1 MHHFLTRRWIAVHL
15 MTLVIIGVCL
25 SMAFWQLGR
34 LQDRKAENAR
44 LAEQSKRPPAELDTL
59 LPGAGASGRE
69 TDGAEFRQTRVR
81 GRFDPDEQVIL
92 QSRSY
97 KSRQGNHLLTPL
109 VLASGEA
116 ILVDRGWVPLPTN
129 EEVLEESRAPH
140 EEVSVEGVLLPTE
153 KKGFLG
159 VSDPP
164 PGDVT
169 ATPRVDLGRLAD
181 QLPYPLYPVYLRL
194 QSQEPANAADVP
206 VPVPIP
212 KPSEGPHREYAV
224 QWALFAV
231 TALVIYL
238 GLIRREI
245 SRRRA
250 DAAETGGPEPVP
262 VP

>member
-34 LQDRKAENAR
+34 LQDRRAENAR
-44 LAEQSKRPPAELDTL
+44 LAEQTKRPAADLDSL
-59 LPGAGASGRE
+59 LPGADASGRE
-69 TDGAEFRQTRVR
+69 TDKAEFRRTRVQ
-81 GRFDPDEQVIL
+81 GKFDPSEQVIL

-109 VLASGEA
+109 VLQTGEA

-129 EEVLEESRAPH
+129 EAVLDESRVPDG
-140 EEVSVEGVLLPTE
+140 EVTVEGVLLPTE

-169 ATPRVDLGRLAD
+169 ATPRVDLVRLAG
-181 QLPYPLYPVYLRL
+181 QLPYPLYPLYLRL
-194 QSQEPANAADVP
+194 QGQEPANAADLP

-212 KPSEGPHREYAV
+212 KPSDGPHREYAV
-224 QWALFAV
+224 QWALFAA
-231 TALVIYL
+231 TALVVYV
-238 GLIRREI
+238 GLIRRDLA
-245 SRRRA
+245 RRRA
-250 DAAETGGPEPVP
+250 EAAEADDPEPAP
-262 VP
+262 VR

>member
-1 MHHFLTRRWIAVHL
+1 MHHFLTRRWMAVHL

-34 LQDRKAENAR
+34 LQDRRAENAR
-44 LAEQSKRPPAELDTL
+44 LGEQTRRPAADLDSL
-59 LPGAGASGRE
+59 LPGAEATGRE
-69 TDGAEFRQTRVR
+69 SDGAEFRRTRVQ
-81 GRFDPDEQVIL
+81 GRFDPGEQVIL
-92 QSRSY
+92 LSRSY
-97 KSRQGNHLLTPL
+97 KRRQGNHLLTPL
-109 VLASGEA
+109 ILTSGEA

-129 EEVLEESRAPH
+129 KAVLDESSAPDAEVT
-140 EEVSVEGVLLPTE
+140 VEGVLLPTE
-153 KKGFLG
+153 EKGFLG

-169 ATPRVDLGRLAD
+169 ATPRVDLDRLAD

-194 QSQEPANAADVP
+194 QSQEPANAAEIP
-206 VPVPIP
+206 IPVPIP

-224 QWALFAV
+224 QWALFAA

-238 GLIRREI
+238 GLIRRDI

-250 DAAETGGPEPVP
+250 EAAEAEDTEPVP

>member
-1 MHHFLTRRWIAVHL
+1 MHQFLTRRWIAVHL

-34 LQDRKAENAR
+34 LQDRRAENAR
-44 LAEQSKRPPAELDTL
+44 LAEQTKRPAADLDSL
-59 LPGAGASGRE
+59 LPGAAASGRE
-69 TDGAEFRQTRVR
+69 SDGAEFRRTRVR
-81 GRFDPDEQVIL
+81 GRFDPGEQVIL

-109 VLASGEA
+109 VLPSGDA

-129 EEVLEESRAPH
+129 DAVLDESRAPDA
-140 EEVSVEGVLLPTE
+140 EVTVQGVLLPTE

-169 ATPRVDLGRLAD
+169 ATPRVDLDRLAD

-194 QSQEPANAADVP
+194 ESQEPSNTADLP
-206 VPVPIP
+206 EPVPIP

-224 QWALFAV
+224 QWALFAA
-231 TALVIYL
+231 TALVVYL
-238 GLIRREI
+238 GLIRRDI

-250 DAAETGGPEPVP
+250 EAADAEDPEPAP
-262 VP
+262 VR

>member
-1 MHHFLTRRWIAVHL
+1 MHHFLSRRWIAVHL

-34 LQDRKAENAR
+34 LQDRRAENAR
-44 LAEQSKRPPAELDTL
+44 LAEQTERPAADLDDL
-59 LPGAGASGRE
+59 LPGAGASVRE
-69 TDGAEFRQTRVR
+69 TDDAEFRKTRVQ
-81 GRFDPDEQVIL
+81 GRFDSGEQVIL

-109 VLASGEA
+109 VLPSGEA
-116 ILVDRGWVPLPTN
+116 ILVDRGWVPLPTD
-129 EEVLEESRAPH
+129 EAVLDESRAPA
-140 EEVSVEGVLLPTE
+140 EEVTVEGVLLPTE
-153 KKGFLG
+153 RKAFLG

-164 PGDVT
+164 AGEVT
-169 ATPRVDLGRLAD
+169 ATPRVDLDRLAG

-194 QSQEPANAADVP
+194 QSQEPANAAELP

-224 QWALFAV
+224 QWALFAA

-238 GLIRREI
+238 GLIRRDI

-250 DAAETGGPEPVP
+250 EAAETEDPEPVP

>member
-34 LQDRKAENAR
+34 LQDRRAENAR
-44 LAEQSKRPPAELDTL
+44 LAEQTKRPAADLGTL
-59 LPGAGASGRE
+59 LPGAGATGRE
-69 TDGAEFRQTRVR
+69 TDGAEFRQTRVQ
-81 GRFDPDEQVIL
+81 GRFDPGEQVIL

-109 VLASGEA
+109 VLSSGEA
-116 ILVDRGWVPLPTN
+116 ILVDRGWVPLPTT
-129 EEVLEESRAPH
+129 EAVLDESRAPD
-140 EEVSVEGVLLPTE
+140 EEVTVKGVLLPTE

-164 PGDVT
+164 AGDVT
-169 ATPRVDLGRLAD
+169 ATPRVDLERLAD

-194 QSQEPANAADVP
+194 QSQEPGNASDLP

-224 QWALFAV
+224 QWALFAA

-238 GLIRREI
+238 GLIRRDI

-250 DAAETGGPEPVP
+250 EEAEAEENEPVP
-262 VP
+262 VR

>member
-1 MHHFLTRRWIAVHL
+1 

-44 LAEQSKRPPAELDTL
+44 LAEQAARPAAGLDNL
-59 LPGAGASGRE
+59 LPGAGASGE
-69 TDGAEFRQTRVR
+69 QTDGAEFRRTRVH
-81 GRFDPDEQVIL
+81 GTFDPDEQVIL

-97 KSRQGNHLLTPL
+97 NSRQGNHLLTPL
-109 VLASGEA
+109 VLPSGEA

-129 EEVLEESRAPH
+129 DSVLDESRPPTG
-140 EEVSVEGVLLPTE
+140 EVTLEGVLLPTE

-169 ATPRVDLGRLAD
+169 ATPRVDLDRLAG

-194 QSQEPANAADVP
+194 QSQEPANTADLP
-206 VPVPIP
+206 IPVPIP
-212 KPSEGPHREYAV
+212 NPSEGPHREYAI

-238 GLIRREI
+238 GLIRRDI
-245 SRRRA
+245 ARRRSEA
-250 DAAETGGPEPVP
+250 NEAEDPEPVP
-262 VP
+262 VQ